1 MALGLAAWAKRQCL
15 NVFKDIRAC
24 GTDDEGPAG
33 RPATRHDQFVIWSSL
48 FEQRWSISGGAEDH
62 ALAYLRELKLAPDH
76 YELPMHYGIRGQ
88 WQQRL
93 VDQGQR
99 LMIYVP
105 CGEAWYPYFMRRRAE
120 RPRNVIFLATNVH

>member
-1 MALGLAAWAKRQCL
+1 MHTTNLARDYFARFSSFFITTISFCCVVAPLLGVAEAQDETTAPTELFINGAL
-15 NVFKDIRAC
+15 FKDSVRDSPQSV
-24 GTDDEGPAG
+24 TVVE
-33 RPATRHDQFVIWSSL
+33 
-48 FEQRWSISGGAEDH
+48 E
-62 ALAYLRELKLAPDH
+62 
-76 YELPMHYGIRGQ
+76 
-88 WQQRL
+88 QRL